1 MTYFPTSA
9 ELTGLG
15 IADAVLPELAAGRV
29 AGLRRA
35 VTGALGTAPP
45 GDRDRRLA
53 RATRSFIAA
62 TPSPAHPGSA
72 PAESSDP
79 VLT

>member
-15 IADAVLPELAAGRV
+15 IADAVLPELAGRV
-29 AGLRRA
+29 AGLRPA
-35 VTGALGTAPP
+35 VTGALGTTPP
-45 GDRDRRLA
+45 GDRARRLA

-62 TPSPAHPGSA
+62 TPSPAHPGFA
-72 PAESSDP
+72 PAES
-79 VLT
+79 VTRC